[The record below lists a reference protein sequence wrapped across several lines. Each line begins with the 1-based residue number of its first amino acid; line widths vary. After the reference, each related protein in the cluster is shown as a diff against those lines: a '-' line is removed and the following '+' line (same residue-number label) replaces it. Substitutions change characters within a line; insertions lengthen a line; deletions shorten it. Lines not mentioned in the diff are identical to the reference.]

1 MPYYHIIDGEEES
14 LVRAN
19 NRTQARSIY
28 SRNLRVSVA
37 SPETLFRLARAGVPI
52 IDPEL
57 EELDNVEYRAHEER
71 MAKSKKAVPA
81 DTADTEVGPT

>member
-1 MPYYHIIDGEEES
+1 MSYYHIIDGEEES

-37 SPETLFRLARAGVPI
+37 TPETLFRLGRAGVRI

-57 EELDNVEYRAHEER
+57 EELDKMEKKGEDER
-71 MAKSKKAVPA
+71 LTVPNE
-81 DTADTEVGPT
+81 TGGGMI

>member
-57 EELDNVEYRAHEER
+57 EELDKVEKKGDDER
-71 MAKSKKAVPA
+71 PSVP
-81 DTADTEVGPT
+81 TETGGGPT

>member
-1 MPYYHIIDGEEES
+1 MAYYHIIDGEEES

-37 SPETLFRLARAGVPI
+37 TPETLFRLGRAGDRKSTRLNSSHTDI
-52 IDPEL
+52 S
-57 EELDNVEYRAHEER
+57 R
-71 MAKSKKAVPA
+71 MPSSA
-81 DTADTEVGPT
+81 